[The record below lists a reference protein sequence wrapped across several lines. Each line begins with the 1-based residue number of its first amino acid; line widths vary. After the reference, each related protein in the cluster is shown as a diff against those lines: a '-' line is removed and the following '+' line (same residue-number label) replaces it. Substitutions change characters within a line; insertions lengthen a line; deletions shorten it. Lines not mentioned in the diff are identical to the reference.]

1 MGSLAKSYPTAA
13 RTSTSAYH
21 PRTNGKV
28 ERFNGILESYLFRM
42 NTTGDKSRWDEFLD
56 AALFAS
62 RIRHREG
69 SKWSPFELLYGRKPR
84 LARDKPVLR
93 AHAKRQEATARETAR
108 AERDKRA
115 FDARVPGGED
125 EPGWRSCPSPQ

>member
-1 MGSLAKSYPTAA
+1 M
-13 RTSTSAYH
+13 
-21 PRTNGKV
+21 

-93 AHAKRQEATARETAR
+93 APEIPPPSDDQHKRVSDLHAKRQEATARETAR